1 MEVTRGTVSDA
12 ARHDLNEALAY
23 LNGFEIEVSDEIP
36 DPNTTRLFQDYVVQE
51 LLKVLRHKT
60 QFLCFGGTI
69 QNNSPAA
76 TVGGGTTLIV
86 PGGPGVLGV
95 PNANVHGGYSTI
107 VDLPKMDSALFNRE
121 EDVAAALFQQAD
133 DQFDRL
139 TTDSTLICLTSAFT
153 AAAVSEL
160 FCLHSVYEGE
170 IGWFSGALTIFLAT
184 FALLVFYSEMQ
195 TAAGATHFYWF
206 GFVGVWSYIR
216 FAEGT
221 WSRMIFAANCQVKR
235 LWLGATF
242 VVMTVFPLAYFAYQD
257 DKYRGMGLAGGLMS
271 AFLVYLLFIFKSGIV
286 ERPQGDQ
293 DAELNQQTTFLRER
307 LGAYLAQNL
316 REAAEEFPK
325 KVVTLLLVTDI
336 IIFLGSAALVEK
348 VGGKLPN
355 REITVSATAVA
366 WFFTSVQAIV
376 NIHRCNELSAA
387 GTGSTVPAIR
397 PLHGLVAVGIS
408 MISLV
413 VVTAVVWSEKL
424 PDNASIWGITFAV
437 NFGFIAIK
445 LYLLHK
451 GNFPMTWF
459 TCCCSK

>member
-1 MEVTRGTVSDA
+1 
-12 ARHDLNEALAY
+12 
-23 LNGFEIEVSDEIP
+23 
-36 DPNTTRLFQDYVVQE
+36 
-51 LLKVLRHKT
+51 
-60 QFLCFGGTI
+60 
-69 QNNSPAA
+69 
-76 TVGGGTTLIV
+76 
-86 PGGPGVLGV
+86 
-95 PNANVHGGYSTI
+95 
-107 VDLPKMDSALFNRE
+107 MDSALFNRE

-216 FAEGT
+216 FAE
-221 WSRMIFAANCQVKR
+221 
-235 LWLGATF
+235 
-242 VVMTVFPLAYFAYQD
+242 VFPLAYFAYQD